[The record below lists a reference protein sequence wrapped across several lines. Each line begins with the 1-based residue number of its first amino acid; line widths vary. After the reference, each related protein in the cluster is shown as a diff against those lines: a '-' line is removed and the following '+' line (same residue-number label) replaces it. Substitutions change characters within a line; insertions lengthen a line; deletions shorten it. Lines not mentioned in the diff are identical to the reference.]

1 MKRNNEIIEIDLME
15 VLGVLVDRIGLILA
29 AGLFCTL
36 VTCMISAFL
45 IEPTYESTTRI
56 YILNRQ
62 ESSGVTYSDVQIG
75 TQLTKD
81 YSVLITSRYVLES
94 VAQKLGLDLTY
105 KEMAAKVSVTS
116 PTDTRIVAITVK
128 DHDPVMAMD
137 IANALR
143 EVASSHIQ
151 NVMNIEAVNVVETAN
166 MPTTKAGPPVV
177 KWSLIGGI
185 AGVFLVSV
193 ISVLQYLMDDTIKSA
208 EDVQRY
214 LGLSTLALIP
224 VTDEVDDTGRVRK
237 KRG

>member
-1 MKRNNEIIEIDLME
+1 MKHNNEIIEIDLME

-36 VTCMISAFL
+36 VACMISAFL

-62 ESSGVTYSDVQIG
+62 DSSGVTYSDVQIG

-105 KEMAAKVSVTS
+105 KELASKVSVTS

-137 IANALR
+137 IANKVDGGVHVVKIYFLQVTAALR
-143 EVASSHIQ
+143 
-151 NVMNIEAVNVVETAN
+151 AVQT
-166 MPTTKAGPPVV
+166 
-177 KWSLIGGI
+177 
-185 AGVFLVSV
+185 
-193 ISVLQYLMDDTIKSA
+193 
-208 EDVQRY
+208 
-214 LGLSTLALIP
+214 
-224 VTDEVDDTGRVRK
+224 
-237 KRG
+237 

>member
-1 MKRNNEIIEIDLME
+1 MGKRSFNIPNLLSLSRILLAPFVM
-15 VLGVLVDRIGLILA
+15 VLLLYTRVGRGIP
-29 AGLFCTL
+29 
-36 VTCMISAFL
+36 FL
-45 IEPTYESTTRI
+45 RT
-56 YILNRQ
+56 
-62 ESSGVTYSDVQIG
+62 
-75 TQLTKD
+75 
-81 YSVLITSRYVLES
+81 
-94 VAQKLGLDLTY
+94 LGLDLTY